1 MRRFVD
7 TNVFVYVLTRD
18 PRFFEVSKRI
28 LERIEDGEEAVT
40 STVVVDEVCVFLEM
54 HGRSREIPGVLS
66 SIRSYVSMKVVSF
79 GVEDMAKA
87 SRLVEEYGMD
97 WHDCLNVA
105 LMRKCGVEE
114 VYSNDRHFDKVEG
127 IKRIFT

>member
-18 PRFFEVSKRI
+18 PRFFEVSERI
-28 LERIEDGEEAVT
+28 LGRIEGGEEAVT

-54 HGRSREIPGVLS
+54 HGRSREISEVLS

-79 GVEDMAKA
+79 EVEDMAKA
-87 SRLVEEYGMD
+87 SRLVEEYKMD

-105 LMRKCGVEE
+105 LMRRCGVEE
-114 VYSNDRHFDKVEG
+114 VYSNDRHFDREEG
-127 IKRIFT
+127 VKRIFT

>member
-18 PRFFEVSKRI
+18 PKFFEVSKRI
-28 LERIEDGEEAVT
+28 LGRIEDGEEALT

-54 HGRSREIPGVLS
+54 HGRSGEISEVLS
-66 SIRSYVSMKVVSF
+66 SIRSYVSMEVVSF
-79 GVEDMAKA
+79 GVEDMARA
-87 SRLVEEYGMD
+87 SRLVEEFKMD

-114 VYSNDRHFDKVEG
+114 VYSNDRHFDRVEG
-127 IKRIFT
+127 VKRIFT

>member
-7 TNVFVYVLTRD
+7 TNVFIYVLTKD
-18 PRFFEVSKRI
+18 PGFFEVSKRI
-28 LERIEDGEEAVT
+28 LGRIEDGEEAVT

-54 HGRSREIPGVLS
+54 HGRSREIPVALS
-66 SIRSYVSMKVVSF
+66 SIRSYVSMEVVSF
-79 GVEDMAKA
+79 ALEDMAKA
-87 SRLVEEYGMD
+87 SKLVEQYGID
-97 WHDCLNVA
+97 WHDCLNVV
-105 LMRKCGVEE
+105 LMKKRGVEE